1 MRIISLL
8 EDYRKIRD
16 SEVVDLGPHQINKSE
31 PFPSGVIK
39 TLDVNF
45 DKPLSP
51 MLRERF
57 IFCSSWLN
65 AYLSQDWL
73 SLDEINKWDKNSRIV
88 EWIDLRRENSYPG
101 EPLEDLQPRDIS
113 IFAINPHEPEEIY
126 LTWDGDS
133 EEPRLWHYFGAEFYT
148 FNSFERFL
156 LYINKIIGDEKMPKI
171 LVVEDDE
178 KIIRI
183 LKIQLE
189 HQQFDITIENDG
201 IEAMNNVDKNRDV
214 YDLIILDL
222 GLPGMSGNRLCKNI
236 RKISETPIIVLSARN
251 SVEEKVEL
259 LQNGASDY
267 ITKPFDMNELS
278 ARIQVNIRKQKKENL
293 TYKDIDINVANY
305 TAKISNEQISLSK
318 TEFELLKIL
327 VEHSEEV
334 VTRDQIIEKL
344 WGWDASDN
352 LLDSTMKKLRQKIPE
367 NYIKTMRGIGYI
379 LKYEDKN

>member
-1 MRIISLL
+1 MYNDII
-8 EDYRKIRD
+8 
-16 SEVVDLGPHQINKSE
+16 
-31 PFPSGVIK
+31 
-39 TLDVNF
+39 TDVHF
-45 DKPLSP
+45 
-51 MLRERF
+51 
-57 IFCSSWLN
+57 
-65 AYLSQDWL
+65 
-73 SLDEINKWDKNSRIV
+73 KN
-88 EWIDLRRENSYPG
+88 
-101 EPLEDLQPRDIS
+101 
-113 IFAINPHEPEEIY
+113 
-126 LTWDGDS
+126 
-133 EEPRLWHYFGAEFYT
+133 EFK
-148 FNSFERFL
+148 L
-156 LYINKIIGDEKMPKI
+156 NKIIGDEKMPKI

-379 LKYEDKN
+379 LKYEKKNKKNTKD

>member
-1 MRIISLL
+1 MYNDIITDVHFKNEFKLNKVI
-8 EDYRKIRD
+8 EDGIM
-16 SEVVDLGPHQINKSE
+16 S
-31 PFPSGVIK
+31 
-39 TLDVNF
+39 
-45 DKPLSP
+45 
-51 MLRERF
+51 
-57 IFCSSWLN
+57 
-65 AYLSQDWL
+65 
-73 SLDEINKWDKNSRIV
+73 
-88 EWIDLRRENSYPG
+88 
-101 EPLEDLQPRDIS
+101 
-113 IFAINPHEPEEIY
+113 
-126 LTWDGDS
+126 
-133 EEPRLWHYFGAEFYT
+133 
-148 FNSFERFL
+148 
-156 LYINKIIGDEKMPKI
+156 KI

-189 HQQFDITIENDG
+189 HQQFDITIEKDG

-222 GLPGMSGNRLCKNI
+222 GLPGMSGNKLCKNI

-278 ARIQVNIRKQKKENL
+278 ARIQVNIRKQKRENL

-327 VEHSEEV
+327 VEHSEEI

>member
-16 SEVVDLGPHQINKSE
+16 SEVVNLGPHQINKSE

-156 LYINKIIGDEKMPKI
+156 LYINKIIGDEDTK
-171 LVVEDDE
+171 
-178 KIIRI
+178 R
-183 LKIQLE
+183 Q
-189 HQQFDITIENDG
+189 TI
-201 IEAMNNVDKNRDV
+201 
-214 YDLIILDL
+214 
-222 GLPGMSGNRLCKNI
+222 
-236 RKISETPIIVLSARN
+236 
-251 SVEEKVEL
+251 
-259 LQNGASDY
+259 
-267 ITKPFDMNELS
+267 
-278 ARIQVNIRKQKKENL
+278 
-293 TYKDIDINVANY
+293 
-305 TAKISNEQISLSK
+305 
-318 TEFELLKIL
+318 
-327 VEHSEEV
+327 
-334 VTRDQIIEKL
+334 
-344 WGWDASDN
+344 
-352 LLDSTMKKLRQKIPE
+352 
-367 NYIKTMRGIGYI
+367 
-379 LKYEDKN
+379 

>member
-1 MRIISLL
+1 MYNDIIMDVHFKNEFKLNKVI
-8 EDYRKIRD
+8 EDGIM
-16 SEVVDLGPHQINKSE
+16 S
-31 PFPSGVIK
+31 
-39 TLDVNF
+39 
-45 DKPLSP
+45 
-51 MLRERF
+51 
-57 IFCSSWLN
+57 
-65 AYLSQDWL
+65 
-73 SLDEINKWDKNSRIV
+73 
-88 EWIDLRRENSYPG
+88 
-101 EPLEDLQPRDIS
+101 
-113 IFAINPHEPEEIY
+113 
-126 LTWDGDS
+126 
-133 EEPRLWHYFGAEFYT
+133 
-148 FNSFERFL
+148 
-156 LYINKIIGDEKMPKI
+156 KI

-278 ARIQVNIRKQKKENL
+278 ARIQVNIRKQKRENL

-327 VEHSEEV
+327 VEHSEEI

>member
-1 MRIISLL
+1 MYNDII
-8 EDYRKIRD
+8 
-16 SEVVDLGPHQINKSE
+16 
-31 PFPSGVIK
+31 
-39 TLDVNF
+39 TDVHF
-45 DKPLSP
+45 
-51 MLRERF
+51 
-57 IFCSSWLN
+57 
-65 AYLSQDWL
+65 
-73 SLDEINKWDKNSRIV
+73 KN
-88 EWIDLRRENSYPG
+88 
-101 EPLEDLQPRDIS
+101 
-113 IFAINPHEPEEIY
+113 
-126 LTWDGDS
+126 
-133 EEPRLWHYFGAEFYT
+133 EFK
-148 FNSFERFL
+148 L
-156 LYINKIIGDEKMPKI
+156 NKIIEDEKMPKI

-379 LKYEDKN
+379 LKYEN

>member
-1 MRIISLL
+1 MYNDII
-8 EDYRKIRD
+8 
-16 SEVVDLGPHQINKSE
+16 
-31 PFPSGVIK
+31 
-39 TLDVNF
+39 TDVYF
-45 DKPLSP
+45 
-51 MLRERF
+51 
-57 IFCSSWLN
+57 
-65 AYLSQDWL
+65 
-73 SLDEINKWDKNSRIV
+73 KN
-88 EWIDLRRENSYPG
+88 
-101 EPLEDLQPRDIS
+101 
-113 IFAINPHEPEEIY
+113 
-126 LTWDGDS
+126 
-133 EEPRLWHYFGAEFYT
+133 EFK
-148 FNSFERFL
+148 L
-156 LYINKIIGDEKMPKI
+156 NKIIGDEKMPKI

>member
-1 MRIISLL
+1 MYNDIIM
-8 EDYRKIRD
+8 
-16 SEVVDLGPHQINKSE
+16 
-31 PFPSGVIK
+31 
-39 TLDVNF
+39 DVHF
-45 DKPLSP
+45 
-51 MLRERF
+51 
-57 IFCSSWLN
+57 
-65 AYLSQDWL
+65 
-73 SLDEINKWDKNSRIV
+73 KN
-88 EWIDLRRENSYPG
+88 
-101 EPLEDLQPRDIS
+101 
-113 IFAINPHEPEEIY
+113 
-126 LTWDGDS
+126 
-133 EEPRLWHYFGAEFYT
+133 EFK
-148 FNSFERFL
+148 L
-156 LYINKIIGDEKMPKI
+156 NKIIGDEKMPKI

-278 ARIQVNIRKQKKENL
+278 ARIQVNIRKQKRENL

-327 VEHSEEV
+327 VEHSEEI
-334 VTRDQIIEKL
+334 VTRDQIIQKL